1 MIDLLSIAL
10 VFAGTLVAT
19 FLQAGVRNSIIALR
33 ELFGLLGKRFNAAKT
48 KGELA
53 AQIRDLQKDGLIRG
67 RTTPIGDAEFDSSTS
82 AMIETRSIDAMLARH
97 DAARSNRFARA
108 NTARQVCHHAAE
120 LAQVMGLAGTLIAL
134 GRMGPVD
141 GGGGGTAVAIGMAVT
156 TTLYGVGLANLVFI
170 PLGGLIERRSRAED
184 EAREDVFQ
192 WLEMHANVAAPRLGP
207 LSHDLHGER
216 DVA

>member
-1 MIDLLSIAL
+1 MLDLLSIAL

-19 FLQAGVRNSIIALR
+19 FLQAGVRNSFICLR
-33 ELFGLLGKRFNAAKT
+33 ELVGLLGRRFNAAKT

-53 AQIRDLQKDGLIRG
+53 SQIRDLQKDGLIRG
-67 RTTPIGDAEFDSSTS
+67 KATHIGDDEFDSSTS

-97 DAARSNRFARA
+97 DAARSKRFARA
-108 NTARQVCHHAAE
+108 NTSRQVCHHAAE

-141 GGGGGTAVAIGMAVT
+141 GASGGTAAAIGMAVT

-192 WLEMHANVAAPRLGP
+192 WLELHANVAAPRLSP
-207 LSHDLHGER
+207 VEQDHPAAR